1 MTTNNSAGWR
11 VRVRRWAGL
20 TTRLVAAGVG
30 GVGVFLLFTV
40 KPGDTPDAAALP
52 HLEQYTL
59 WRLLIAGLTAV
70 GIAVAPNLWA
80 LYGKL
85 RKLHH
90 EISADPEAS
99 KAPTISLTGLWRGY
113 ALLVAAIALEQFF
126 LTRLHPIAAWR
137 WRSTALFVIGLLIMA
152 PAAVGIWLATP
163 TLIRLRQVI
172 KATTAGSDGQ
182 LLWGKQQTCTVRQLT
197 QLRTLVQRLLA
208 ALSAAVSAVTL
219 STGALRAALLAMRH
233 PPSYPAAAPLLL
245 GLFFSIV
252 VAVSYLPA
260 AVNLQDACGDFAE
273 KVSPIPTTTELSKT
287 WAEDRQRVEKLLPTA
302 DDTKDAVQT
311 SIAILGPLLTSLS
324 AALFK

>member
-1 MTTNNSAGWR
+1 MITAEGCAERPAWKSA
-11 VRVRRWAGL
+11 
-20 TTRLVAAGVG
+20 
-30 GVGVFLLFTV
+30 
-40 KPGDTPDAAALP
+40 
-52 HLEQYTL
+52 
-59 WRLLIAGLTAV
+59 
-70 GIAVAPNLWA
+70 
-80 LYGKL
+80 
-85 RKLHH
+85 
-90 EISADPEAS
+90 
-99 KAPTISLTGLWRGY
+99 
-113 ALLVAAIALEQFF
+113 
-126 LTRLHPIAAWR
+126 
-137 WRSTALFVIGLLIMA
+137 
-152 PAAVGIWLATP
+152 
-163 TLIRLRQVI
+163 
-172 KATTAGSDGQ
+172 
-182 LLWGKQQTCTVRQLT
+182 
-197 QLRTLVQRLLA
+197 
-208 ALSAAVSAVTL
+208 L